1 MLERNWKGLA
11 SLIVVGAL
19 SLCALAL
26 GQQAKKPLTNS
37 DVLKMV
43 KGGVPESV
51 ILSSIQSS
59 PAKFDLSPDALVALH
74 KAGVSQKVMDA
85 MVAAAGG
92 RPPADGA
99 APPSGAGA
107 PQGGASAAQPNK
119 SKSHIPSVN
128 ILQNGTAQKMSV
140 EKTQLAQTKNKPTS
154 MAKLAADTALLQSFQ
169 STMSSAAAGVA
180 SHVGSRTAGS
190 ALGQAGGA
198 LSSVL
203 GQRKPK
209 LTYVWAIP
217 NPASTN
223 VLSTD
228 TPEFSVNFSSVPGV
242 SPDDFEPA
250 IVKLT
255 PAQNAW
261 RLVGATQGKEDAT
274 ASFSADWQI
283 YSSFLEEQ
291 VKIKSR
297 KLGPG
302 QYQISPASPLV
313 PGEYGVVLRP
323 ISKSKKFSGGDVAR
337 AQGEGLMFDSVWSF
351 QVPPDAEEQ

>member
-19 SLCALAL
+19 SLCPLAL
-26 GQQAKKPLTNS
+26 GQEAKRPLTNS

-51 ILSSIQSS
+51 IISSIQSS
-59 PAKFDLSPDALVALH
+59 PAKFDLSPNALVSLH
-74 KAGVSQKVMDA
+74 KDGVSQKVMDA
-85 MVAAAGG
+85 MMVAGGKKPPGEAAA
-92 RPPADGA
+92 A
-99 APPSGAGA
+99 PSGAAASTAGA
-107 PQGGASAAQPNK
+107 QTPPSPK
-119 SKSHIPSVN
+119 TKSHLPLVS
-128 ILQNGTAQKMSV
+128 ILQNGAAQKMPV
-140 EKTQLAQTKNKPTS
+140 DKTQLAQTKNKPTS
-154 MAKLAADTALLQSFQ
+154 MAKLAADTALLQGFQ
-169 STMSSAAAGVA
+169 STMSAAAAGVA

-190 ALGQAGGA
+190 VLGQAGGTFA
-198 LSSVL
+198 SVL

-209 LTYVWAIP
+209 LTYVWAIQGSASSNLVP
-217 NPASTN
+217 N
-223 VLSTD
+223 D
-228 TPEFSVNFSSVPGV
+228 TPEFSLNFSNVPGV
-242 SPDDFEPA
+242 NADDFEPA
-250 IVKLT
+250 IIKLT

-274 ASFSADWQI
+274 ATSSTDWEI
-283 YSSFLEEQ
+283 YSDFLEER
-291 VKIKSR
+291 VKVKSQ

-323 ISKSKKFSGGDVAR
+323 LSKSKKFSGGDVAR

-351 QVPPDAEEQ
+351 QIAPEAEGQ